1 LVLLHGAIPLKQKQP
16 LLGDKGTLL
25 FLVVISAFPPLSID
39 LYLPALPQLVD
50 ALNTTQSMVNLTLSA
65 YFVVYAIGLLF
76 WGPLSEKF
84 GRKPILLVGI
94 SIYVLASLLC
104 ALVNHIEAL
113 IAARILQAF
122 GGSAVTIVATAIVKD
137 LYVGREREK
146 IMATIMSLVIIAPM
160 VAPVLGAF
168 LLKIGS
174 WHMMFFS
181 LAIFGGLAGIFAM
194 CYQETLE
201 TRYNGSIIRSWGR
214 LGVVLK
220 NLRFVSLLCV
230 FSLTPMALMAFL
242 ASGAYIYMDG
252 FGLTPQQF
260 SYAFAFNAFFA
271 SFGPTIYMKLS
282 KWISVPYIISL
293 CYFLLMCCGVLT
305 YTIGYLSPW
314 LFAFIAAPAT
324 VAVIVTRVPGTN
336 LMLEQQSKDTG
347 SAVAIIHFFSMICG
361 SLGMMLVALYPETMI
376 ENLGVIQCS
385 VGAIGG
391 GLWLLVKS
399 RPHVI
404 EHLPQMR

>member
-1 LVLLHGAIPLKQKQP
+1 LKQKQP
-16 LLGDKGTLL
+16 ILGNRGTLL
-25 FLVVISAFPPLSID
+25 FLVLISAFPPLTID

-50 ALNTTQSMVNLTLSA
+50 ALNTTQPMVNLTLSA

-84 GRKPILLVGI
+84 GRKPILMTGVL
-94 SIYVLASLLC
+94 IYVFASILC
-104 ALVNHIEAL
+104 GFVNHIEQL
-113 IAARILQAF
+113 IGARVLQAF

-137 LYVGREREK
+137 LYAGREREK

-160 VAPVLGAF
+160 VAPVVGAF
-168 LLKIGS
+168 LLKVGS
-174 WHMMFFS
+174 WHMMFFT
-181 LAIFGGLAGIFAM
+181 LACFGSIAGIFVL

-201 TRYNGSIIRSWGR
+201 HRYTGSIFRSWGR

-220 NLRFVSLLCV
+220 NPRFISLLFV

-282 KWISVPYIISL
+282 KWMSVPHIISL
-293 CYFLLMCCGVLT
+293 CYFLLICCGVLT
-305 YTIGYLSPW
+305 YTVGYLSPW

-361 SLGMMLVALYPETMI
+361 SIGMMLVALYPETMI
-376 ENLGVIQCS
+376 ENLGIIQCS
-385 VGAIGG
+385 IGIIGG
-391 GLWLLVKS
+391 GAWLLVKN

-404 EHLPQMR
+404 DNLPQMSN